1 MVDDEV
7 VRETFRRVCV
17 GEGRYIGL
25 IFRDPS
31 EKVEFGTARIIG
43 KSDSLVDAMAI
54 AKDIGHV
61 CVAIVEFGKRESS
74 WLNVK
79 RGNRMA
85 IFEAICDKIGEAGFR
100 A

>member
-1 MVDDEV
+1 MIEDEV
-7 VRETFRRVCV
+7 VRDTFRRVCV

-31 EKVEFGTARIIG
+31 EKFKFGTVRIIG
-43 KSDSLVDAMAI
+43 KGDSLVDVMAI
-54 AKDIGHV
+54 AKDIDHV

-79 RGNRMA
+79 RGNRMS
-85 IFEAICDKIGEAGFR
+85 IFEDICDKIGEAGFR
-100 A
+100 V